1 MAARTAW
8 RGVAV
13 GWLCGL
19 GLLAATQAQTSQAA
33 DTYARVQREREAL
46 AQELP
51 QAEAACYQRFAV
63 EDCLSD
69 VRKRHRQALA
79 QLRQQEQAMR
89 AQERQQ
95 QQRERAQQ
103 LQEKQQAQP
112 PVRPMPPASSALVAR
127 EREQAQAQAQ
137 AERASAAAARA
148 QQQRERLQA
157 QQSREAQRAAQV
169 AEREAAAR
177 AQFQQKQQAAQ
188 QRRIRYEQAQQERQ
202 ATNQP
207 QAADLPVPQGLAPSA
222 SAPLPQAAGQ

>member
-112 PVRPMPPASSALVAR
+112 PVRSMPPASSALVAR
-127 EREQAQAQAQ
+127 EREQAQAR

-202 ATNQP
+202 ATHQP

-222 SAPLPQAAGQ
+222 SAPLPQAGGQ

>member
-112 PVRPMPPASSALVAR
+112 PVRSMPPASSALVAR
-127 EREQAQAQAQ
+127 EREQAQAQ

-169 AEREAAAR
+169 AERETAAR

>member
-79 QLRQQEQAMR
+79 QLRQQEQALR

-112 PVRPMPPASSALVAR
+112 PVRSMPPASSALVAR
-127 EREQAQAQAQ
+127 EREQAQAR